1 MKLRTVFSEVF
12 SLPESEIRDELIL
25 RDIPLWDSMTHMI
38 LIIRLEETWNIQ
50 FSGDE
55 IADIKT
61 VGDARRLIAQHGGA
75 L

>member
-1 MKLRTVFSEVF
+1 MKLEKIFSEVF
-12 SLPESEIRDELIL
+12 ALPADSVHDGLAL
-25 RDIPLWDSMTHMI
+25 RDIPQWDSMAHMM
-38 LIIRLEETWNIQ
+38 LIVRIEETWNIQ

-61 VGDARRLIAQHGGA
+61 IGDARQIVAAHGGA